1 MRNGIVLSGL
11 LHLALIAVAVWGL
24 PKGQNP
30 PPEPRVIPIEFI
42 AMVAEERSVPVA
54 TPKPPLPP
62 EPPSLPEPAPVETAK
77 PPPPPEPPSL
87 PEPAPVEMALAT
99 TPEPAPAPTPE
110 PPPPKPEPPKAAAP
124 APASRPLPV
133 PKVKPKPPPKPAA
146 PPPPP
151 PKVEAAAP
159 KPKPPPPP
167 KPEKPAAPPAA
178 PKKDDFLSRMRRA
191 VARHPAPAP
200 TTLAR
205 AEAPASTLED
215 RGNRLTMSE
224 EDAVRQHIIGCWN
237 PPVGAPD
244 ALDMEVRII
253 GRLRRDGVVQTVE
266 LVERDKLRVRD
277 EPFFRTF
284 AESALRAFYKCKRLP
299 LPPDKYQAWKTF
311 NIGFNLKNMLG
322 E

>member
-1 MRNGIVLSGL
+1 MGNGIVLSGL
-11 LHLALIAVAVWGL
+11 LHVALIAVAVWGL
-24 PKGQNP
+24 PKGVSP

-42 AMVAEERSVPVA
+42 AVVAEERSVPVPVA

-62 EPPSLPEPAPVETAK
+62 EPPSLPVPTPAPVETA
-77 PPPPPEPPSL
+77 
-87 PEPAPVEMALAT
+87 LAT
-99 TPEPAPAPTPE
+99 ITEPAPAPTPE

-124 APASRPLPV
+124 VPAPV
-133 PKVKPKPPPKPAA
+133 PKVKPKMPPKPPPP

-159 KPKPPPPP
+159 KPKPPSPP
-167 KPEKPAAPPAA
+167 KPEKPAAAPAPKKVEAAAPKPKPAA

-191 VARHPAPAP
+191 VARHPAPA
-200 TTLAR
+200 TTALAR
-205 AEAPASTLED
+205 AEAPASRLED

-266 LVERDKLRVRD
+266 LVEGDKLRVR
-277 EPFFRTF
+277 EEAFFRTF
-284 AESALRAFYKCKRLP
+284 AESALRAFYKCERLP

-311 NIGFNLKNMLG
+311 NIGFNLKHMLG

>member
-1 MRNGIVLSGL
+1 MVLSSL

-24 PKGQNP
+24 PKGQSP

-54 TPKPPLPP
+54 TPR
-62 EPPSLPEPAPVETAK
+62 

-87 PEPAPVEMALAT
+87 PEPAPVETALANI
-99 TPEPAPAPTPE
+99 PEPAPAPTPE
-110 PPPPKPEPPKAAAP
+110 PPKAAAP
-124 APASRPLPV
+124 APAPRPLPV
-133 PKVKPKPPPKPAA
+133 PKVKPKTPPKPA
-146 PPPPP
+146 PPPP

-159 KPKPPPPP
+159 KPKPQP
-167 KPEKPAAPPAA
+167 

-191 VARHPAPAP
+191 VARHPAPAA
-200 TTLAR
+200 LAR
-205 AEAPASTLED
+205 AEAPASKLED

-311 NIGFNLKNMLG
+311 NIGFNLKHMLG